1 MCASLQ
7 GRSIIMIYL
16 FICWFFGPVL
26 VRVRAVEILH
36 TLVRVRAVEILH
48 TLVRV
53 RAVEMHTL
61 VRVRAVEMQL
71 RCILS
76 AACKHGVLRVGSGQG
91 G

>member
-16 FICWFFGPVL
+16 FICWFFGPV
-26 VRVRAVEILH
+26 
-36 TLVRVRAVEILH
+36 LVRVRAVEILH